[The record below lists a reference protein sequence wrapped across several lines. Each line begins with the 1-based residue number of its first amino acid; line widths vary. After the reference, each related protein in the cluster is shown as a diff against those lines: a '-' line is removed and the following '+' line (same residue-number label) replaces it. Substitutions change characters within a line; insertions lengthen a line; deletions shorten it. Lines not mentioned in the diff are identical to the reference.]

1 LGVNSGSINPYTL
14 SPTLY
19 PLLSTLSMTV
29 ILYWGDDDFAI
40 AKAVSAI
47 QQSAID
53 LAWKSFNFEKI
64 TPEREDATISALDS
78 AMTPPFGTGK
88 RLVWL
93 SETTLMQQCSEYLLA
108 ELERTLPQIPN
119 TTILL
124 LTSKNKPDG
133 RLKSTKTIQ
142 KYAKVQEFSQIPPWK
157 TEELVQRVQ
166 IVAKELGLK
175 IAPDGVQLLAE
186 AVGNNTRQ
194 LYLELEKLQ
203 LLAGGAG
210 QQIDRVMVAS
220 LVVANTQNSLQL
232 AAAIRQGDVGTALSL
247 VSELLDR
254 NEPAL
259 KIVATLVGQ
268 FRTWLWV
275 KMLMEEG
282 EQDDR
287 AIATAAGLGNP
298 KRLFFIKQELQSTT
312 ADRLAACLCKLLD
325 LEFNLKRGA
334 DTFSTLQMHTI
345 ELCQLS
351 LSNC

>member
-1 LGVNSGSINPYTL
+1 MP
-14 SPTLY
+14 
-19 PLLSTLSMTV
+19 V

-40 AKAVSAI
+40 AKAVNAI
-47 QQSAID
+47 QKSAID
-53 LAWKSFNFEKI
+53 PAWQSFNYEKI
-64 TPEREDATISALDS
+64 TPDREDAAISALEA

-93 SETTLMQQCSEYLLA
+93 VDPTLMQHCSEQLLA
-108 ELERTLPQIPN
+108 ELERTLPQIPDP
-119 TTILL
+119 TLLL

-142 KYAKVQEFSQIPPWK
+142 KYANVQEFSLIPPWK
-157 TEELVQRVQ
+157 TEEISQRVQ

-175 IAPDGVQLLAE
+175 VTPDAVQLLAE
-186 AVGNNTRQ
+186 SVGNNTRQ

-203 LLAGGAG
+203 LLAGGEG

-232 AAAIRQGDVGTALSL
+232 AAAIRQGDVGTALHL
-247 VSELLDR
+247 VSELLNH

-275 KMLMEEG
+275 KMLLEAG
-282 EQDDR
+282 EKDDR
-287 AIATAAGLGNP
+287 VIATAAGLSNP
-298 KRLFFIKQELQSTT
+298 KRLFFIKQELQATT
-312 ADRLAACLCKLLD
+312 ADRLAASLPKLLD
-325 LEFNLKRGA
+325 LEFQLKRGNEPN
-334 DTFSTLQMHTI
+334 STLQMHAI
-345 ELCQLS
+345 ELCQIFRL
-351 LSNC
+351 